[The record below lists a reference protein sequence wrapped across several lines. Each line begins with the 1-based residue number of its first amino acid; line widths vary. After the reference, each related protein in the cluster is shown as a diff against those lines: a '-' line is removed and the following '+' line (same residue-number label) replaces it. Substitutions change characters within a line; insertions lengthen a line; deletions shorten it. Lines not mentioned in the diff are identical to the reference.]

1 VPVQDGPLT
10 AAGTSRFTRRP
21 TWLTWASG
29 VPEMA
34 LGAAF
39 FVTWV
44 DPDRFGRSMVS
55 FALELMLLEFILI
68 HSAGFMA
75 AKTADRESIAM
86 RIAGIGGLGLFYSL
100 FVGAFCLALHRIRP
114 LVSFWVVTTQRIAG
128 DVLDPKPSDETRAW
142 FGTSLAVNIILYVG
156 IVTFT
161 VLVPLPPLG
170 ITPDVAR
177 SVGIHGSGLW
187 QAQPQTVVVLAGAY
201 YGIRGLLTATAWPR
215 RAMAPD
221 RAAAGQVSPVAR
233 VSARLFRKPGA

>member
-1 VPVQDGPLT
+1 MPVQVGPL
-10 AAGTSRFTRRP
+10 AMAGTSRFVRRP

-29 VPEMA
+29 LPEMA
-34 LGAAF
+34 LGVAF

-44 DPDRFGRSMVS
+44 DPDRLGRSMVS

-75 AKTADRESIAM
+75 AKTADRESTAM

-114 LVSFWVVTTQRIAG
+114 LVSFWVVTAQRIAG
-128 DVLDPKPSDETRAW
+128 DVIDPRPSDETRAW
-142 FGTSLAVNIILYVG
+142 FGTSLAVNVILYLG

-170 ITPDVAR
+170 ITPGVAQ
-177 SVGIHGSGLW
+177 SVGVHGSGLW
-187 QAQPQTVVVLAGAY
+187 QSQPQTVVVLAGGY

-215 RAMAPD
+215 RAIAPD
-221 RAAAGQVSPVAR
+221 RTVAGQVGPIAR
-233 VSARLFRKPGA
+233 ASTGIFRKPGA